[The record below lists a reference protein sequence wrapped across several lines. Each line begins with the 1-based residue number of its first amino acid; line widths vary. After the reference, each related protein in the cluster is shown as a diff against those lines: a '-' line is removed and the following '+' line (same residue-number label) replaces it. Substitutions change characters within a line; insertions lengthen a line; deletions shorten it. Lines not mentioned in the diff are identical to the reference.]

1 MKLEVVVYVRKKLCG
16 WVDRAYILTK
26 QTNKQTEKQKYI
38 TNVVFAI
45 FKRHLNTYKIQV
57 KGIKTH

>member
-26 QTNKQTEKQKYI
+26 QTEKQKYI

-45 FKRHLNTYKIQV
+45 FKKH
-57 KGIKTH
+57 